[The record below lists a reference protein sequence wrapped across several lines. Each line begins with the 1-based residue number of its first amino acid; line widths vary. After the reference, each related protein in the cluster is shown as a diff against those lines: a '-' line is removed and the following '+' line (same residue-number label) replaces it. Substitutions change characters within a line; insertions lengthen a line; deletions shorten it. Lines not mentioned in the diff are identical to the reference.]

1 MFALRRAD
9 RVQIVCAGTDTQM
22 PLRTDPVIV
31 NGFRNEQELYQW
43 ARRDDNWAGMPD
55 AMLRQ
60 MAKVAYN
67 SYEKSYPSR
76 QAVEA
81 ECATAVALAN
91 HLTRNMSDVDVAN
104 WFDQQNKKAA
114 EDPNFKDIT
123 VVSHGDTRA
132 ENTVLEQSG
141 NLLPV
146 LMSDM
151 DQPERMIC
159 FDRYGQSKLPNG
171 QTVLQPVA
179 DAYIKVLVAKRDRG
193 ERERAQ

>member
-1 MFALRRAD
+1 
-9 RVQIVCAGTDTQM
+9 M
-22 PLRTDPVIV
+22 PFRTTDPAIV
-31 NGFRNEQELYQW
+31 NGFRNETELYQW
-43 ARRDDNWAGMPD
+43 ARRDGNWAGMPD

-60 MAKVAYN
+60 MAQVAYN
-67 SYEKSYPSR
+67 SYERNYPSR
-76 QAVEA
+76 EAVDA

-104 WFDQQNKKAA
+104 WFDRQNSRAA
-114 EDPNFKDIT
+114 NDPNFVDVA

-132 ENTVLEQSG
+132 ENTVLEQSD

-179 DAYIKVLVAKRDRG
+179 DAYVKVLVEKRDRG
-193 ERERAQ
+193 QRERSQSRAQMR